1 MKKLKKTILKMI
13 TIPFLHDKITPLLMG
28 GQKE

>member
-1 MKKLKKTILKMI
+1 MI